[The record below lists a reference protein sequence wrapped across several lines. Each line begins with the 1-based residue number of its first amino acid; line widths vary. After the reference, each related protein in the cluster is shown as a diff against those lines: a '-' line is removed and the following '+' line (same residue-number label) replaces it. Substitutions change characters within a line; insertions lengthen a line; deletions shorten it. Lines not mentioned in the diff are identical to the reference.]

1 LFVKADLRL
10 SHVAEIDLE
19 TLSEKGIR
27 GFLFDLDNTLMIP
40 HTGVLDDTVKN
51 WLDTVHAKGFQCFV
65 VSNNKDAQY
74 VEEAAVVL
82 GFPGVAHAAKPS
94 RRYFQQALDEMNLT
108 PEQVA
113 VVGDRPLTDIW
124 GGQRLGAMTILVEPL
139 NKAHE
144 PTLYHVLRWLERLVL
159 APNS

>member
-10 SHVAEIDLE
+10 RHVTQIDLE
-19 TLSEKGIR
+19 ALYQKGIR

-51 WLDTVHAKGFQCFV
+51 WLETVHQKGFQCFV
-65 VSNNKDAQY
+65 VSNNKDVQY
-74 VEEAAVVL
+74 VEEAAGVL

-94 RRYFQQALDEMNLT
+94 RRFFQKALDDMHLT

-139 NKAHE
+139 NKDHE
-144 PTLYHVLRWLERLVL
+144 PVLYHVLRWLERLVL
-159 APNS
+159 APNL